1 MLKHNVKIVF
11 GSDCPVVDLN
21 PMPGIFRAV
30 TRVHD
35 DGEPKGGWNPEE
47 KLSVKEALHAYT
59 AEPAYVVK
67 REHELGVL
75 RPGNFADIIALD
87 KNLFNIPVQE
97 IPKTKV
103 ILTIMDGRVVFED

>member
-1 MLKHNVKIVF
+1 M
-11 GSDCPVVDLN
+11 G
-21 PMPGIFRAV
+21 GI
-30 TRVHD
+30 T
-35 DGEPKGGWNPEE
+35 EE

-67 REHELGVL
+67 EGMSWGVL

-103 ILTIMDGRVVFED
+103 I